1 MAREKSL
8 MREHAEQRSGGEEA
22 HRRLVEEAA
31 DLRERLEGIE
41 GRHHAELEGARQ
53 QRAEEL
59 EQVHARV
66 RQTVG
71 KKNEEIR
78 TLQDEL
84 QDAEIRYAEAQRLL
98 KRQREEMISAN
109 KH

>member
-1 MAREKSL
+1 M
-8 MREHAEQRSGGEEA
+8 
-22 HRRLVEEAA
+22 
-31 DLRERLEGIE
+31 
-41 GRHHAELEGARQ
+41 
-53 QRAEEL
+53 
-59 EQVHARV
+59 
-66 RQTVG
+66 G